1 MNRFTDASN
10 GLWQGHLSV
19 ERNASNKRK
28 PDEQNI
34 SRRTKT
40 MTDLIYR
47 GIAHTGTKATPA
59 RTAQALTYR
68 GVAHDGLATPSP
80 KPATP
85 AQMCYR
91 GVRYGAGAT
100 GAIMG
105 TEAGSGSRGGG
116 AAAPDTRA
124 SSCSRNSST
133 TSFTSIVTRFPRFW
147 KRL

>member
-1 MNRFTDASN
+1 MPHEGDGAEVGETGAEPGNEAVNRFTDASN

-28 PDEQNI
+28 PDVQNI

-68 GVAHDGLATPSP
+68 GVAHDGIAAQ
-80 KPATP
+80 PART
-85 AQMCYR
+85 ARTIELCYR
-91 GVRYGAGAT
+91 GVRHGART
-100 GAIMG
+100 
-105 TEAGSGSRGGG
+105 
-116 AAAPDTRA
+116 AAPVQPA
-124 SSCSRNSST
+124 HGA
-133 TSFTSIVTRFPRFW
+133 FA
-147 KRL
+147 RLLAA